1 VREHPGVETRRQWS
15 ERAIA
20 CATPCRLAPF
30 SVVTLPAAR
39 LGHPARLAVSTAAWH
54 RKRQPTFVDAL
65 AAVRRQIRSEQGLR
79 MSWYSPGLAKFPSA
93 LRESIADALRH
104 AA

>member
-1 VREHPGVETRRQWS
+1 MAR
-15 ERAIA
+15 
-20 CATPCRLAPF
+20 ATPCLLALF
-30 SVVTLPAAR
+30 SIVTLLAAR
-39 LGHPARLAVSTAAWH
+39 LGHPAGLVVSTTAWY
-54 RKRQPTFVDAL
+54 RKSQPTFVDAL

-79 MSWYSPGLAKFPSA
+79 KSRYSPGLAKFPSA